1 MTRDTVAR
9 KRLCP
14 YLRLVV
20 PGKEMS
26 KMNLYN
32 TAYIHFLQAELR
44 SIIIKS
50 MDLTLFSLFIN

>member
-1 MTRDTVAR
+1 MLLEKDV
-9 KRLCP
+9 CP

-32 TAYIHFLQAELR
+32 TTYIHFLQAEIR
-44 SIIIKS
+44 IIIIKS
-50 MDLTLFSLFIN
+50 MDLVFSSLFIN